1 MLSSPLAGVIRTTKH
16 HLSKLESMG
25 IVTVQDLLNFFPR
38 ALESAESA
46 SSSAE
51 ISLGDKNT
59 LEGTLQTFKKE
70 RAKSGK
76 YFAKGVMVLDD
87 GTSIDVIWF
96 QIPYSLKSITLPR
109 RLFLIGKVERDYGKL
124 KILNPE
130 VHLESNVHVGGIRP
144 VYPESPPITA
154 KWLREKIS
162 GMLTLA
168 NEFKDPLPPEILKA
182 EKLMDLPT
190 AIKKIHFPSSTDEWF
205 EAKRRLGFQ
214 EIFEIQVRVLK
225 AKFDR
230 EQTHINPYQVDF
242 DPEQIKKDL
251 ATLPFELTN
260 HQKKSLLDML
270 EDFKKDRSMHRLLQ
284 GDVGSGKTIV
294 AFLAALHLV
303 RHGFQTVILAPTEIL
318 AQQHYVGMLDF
329 VKRTLP
335 AGLEHEDELLTGDCT
350 DQCALL
356 TGSVTA
362 KNKKI
367 IKERLRLGKIKFLV
381 GTHAVLTEDTVFN
394 NLALAVIDEQ
404 HRFGVQQRAL
414 LAENHAHVI
423 AMTATPIPRSLALT
437 IYGDQDLSIIGEKP
451 AGRKEIITRIVADS
465 KTEILCYRFIDDQ
478 IVKGRQ
484 IFWVCPLVDES
495 EAIEAKNVL
504 AEYVRINEQLFPQHR
519 VEFLHGKMKPKEKD
533 AIMQRFKNHEFDI
546 LVSTS
551 VIEVGVDIPNSTVM
565 VIENSERFG
574 LAQLHQFRGRIG
586 RNDYQSYC
594 FLMVGD
600 KKDKSKERLKA
611 MEASNDGFYLSEVD
625 LKLRG
630 SGEVYGLK
638 QSGLPDL
645 KCADFT
651 NVEAMQSARDWATKI
666 LEKDLTLESY
676 PRLKRRIESETVY
689 F

>member
-1 MLSSPLAGVIRTTKH
+1 MLSSPLVNVLRTTKH
-16 HLSKLESMG
+16 HLKKLDSMG

-38 ALESAESA
+38 ALESAETTSTVA
-46 SSSAE
+46 G
-51 ISLGDKNT
+51 IVLGEKNT
-59 LEGTLQTFKKE
+59 LEGTLQSFSKE

-76 YFAKGVMVLDD
+76 FFGKGVMVLDD
-87 GTSIDVIWF
+87 GTTLEVVWF
-96 QIPYSLKSITLPR
+96 QIPYNLKSVVFPR
-109 RLFLIGKVERDYGKL
+109 RLFLLGKVERNYGRL
-124 KILNPE
+124 KIMNPE
-130 VHLESNVHVGGIRP
+130 VHLEANVHVGGIRP

-162 GMLTLA
+162 GLLTLA
-168 NEFKDPLPPEILKA
+168 KDFKDPLPPEILAA
-182 EKLMDLPT
+182 ENLMDLAT
-190 AIKKIHFPSSTDEWF
+190 AIKKIHFPASTEEWF

-214 EIFEIQVRVLK
+214 EIFEIQVRVLQ
-225 AKFDR
+225 AKFYR
-230 EQTHINPYQVDF
+230 EQTHKNPYQVDF

-251 ATLPFELTN
+251 ALLPFTLTD
-260 HQKKSLLDML
+260 HQKKALLDIL
-270 EDFKKDRSMHRLLQ
+270 EDFKRDRSMHRLLQ

-303 RHGFQTVILAPTEIL
+303 RAGYQTAILAPTEIL
-318 AQQHYVGMLDF
+318 AQQHYAGLLEF
-329 VKRTLP
+329 VKRVMPEPTQNDSTLL
-335 AGLEHEDELLTGDCT
+335 AGESTDE
-350 DQCALL
+350 CALL

-367 IKERLRLGKIKFLV
+367 IKEKLRLGHLKFLV
-381 GTHAVLTEDTVFN
+381 GTHAILTEDTVFK

-404 HRFGVQQRAL
+404 HRFGVQQRAS
-414 LAENHAHVI
+414 LAENNAHVI

-437 IYGDQDLSIIGEKP
+437 IYGDQDLSVIGEKP
-451 AGRKEIITRIVADS
+451 AGRKDIITRIVADS

-478 IVKGRQ
+478 IIKGRQ

-504 AEYVRINEQLFPQHR
+504 AEYVRINEQLFPKHR
-519 VEFLHGKMKPKEKD
+519 VEFLHGKMKPKDKD
-533 AIMQRFKNHEFDI
+533 AIMKRFKNHEFDI

-565 VIENSERFG
+565 VIENAERFG

-666 LEKDLTLESY
+666 LEQDLTLGKY
-676 PRLKRRIESETVY
+676 PRLKQRIESETVY